1 MRKNIRVIAALSVVV
16 MLLFAFM
23 MTGCSRHPN
32 EEQLRQLEETQQAVL
47 ASEESQA
54 ACANEKAELEKQ
66 LAESK
71 QKLENMKQE
80 KESVS
85 NRLSA
90 M

>member
-1 MRKNIRVIAALSVVV
+1 MRKSIRVIAVLSVVV

-32 EEQLRQLEETQQAVL
+32 EEQLRQLEESKQA
-47 ASEESQA
+47 AMSGEDQQA
-54 ACANEKAELEKQ
+54 ACANEKVELEKQ

-71 QKLENMKQE
+71 QKLEKMKQE
-80 KESVS
+80 KESV
-85 NRLSA
+85 NDRLSA

>member
-1 MRKNIRVIAALSVVV
+1 MRKSIKVIAVLSMVV
-16 MLLFAFM
+16 MLLFAFL
-23 MTGCSRHPN
+23 MTGCSKHPN
-32 EEQLRQLEETQQAVL
+32 AEQLQQLEETQQAAL
-47 ASEESQA
+47 SAEESQA

-66 LAESK
+66 LATSK
-71 QKLENMKQE
+71 QKLESMKQE

>member
-1 MRKNIRVIAALSVVV
+1 MRKCIRVIAVLSVVV

-32 EEQLRQLEETQQAVL
+32 EEQLRQLEETKQA
-47 ASEESQA
+47 AMANEDQQA

-71 QKLENMKQE
+71 QKLEKMKQE
-80 KESVS
+80 KESV
-85 NRLSA
+85 NDRLSA

>member
-1 MRKNIRVIAALSVVV
+1 MRKSIRVIAILSAVV
-16 MLLFAFM
+16 MLMVTFVI
-23 MTGCSRHPN
+23 TGCSRHPN
-32 EEQLRQLEETQQAVL
+32 EEQLRQLEETKQAAL
-47 ASEESQA
+47 AGEESQA

-71 QKLENMKQE
+71 QKLEKMEQE

>member
-1 MRKNIRVIAALSVVV
+1 MRKSIRVIAVLSAVV
-16 MLLFAFM
+16 MLMVAFVI
-23 MTGCSRHPN
+23 TGCSRHPN
-32 EEQLRQLEETQQAVL
+32 EEQLRQLEETKQAAL
-47 ASEESQA
+47 AGEESQA

-66 LAESK
+66 LAGSE

>member
-1 MRKNIRVIAALSVVV
+1 MRKSIKVIAVLSVVV

-23 MTGCSRHPN
+23 MSGCSRHPN
-32 EEQLRQLEETQQAVL
+32 EEQLRQLEETKQA
-47 ASEESQA
+47 AMSAEESQSD
-54 ACANEKAELEKQ
+54 CAEEKAELEKQ
-66 LAESK
+66 MAESK
-71 QKLENMKQE
+71 QELENMKQE

>member
-1 MRKNIRVIAALSVVV
+1 MRKTMMVIAVLSAVV
-16 MLLFAFM
+16 MLLFSFM
-23 MTGCSRHPN
+23 MTGCSKHPN
-32 EEQLRQLEETQQAVL
+32 EEQLRQLEETKQAAM

-54 ACANEKAELEKQ
+54 ACASEKAELEKQ

-85 NRLSA
+85 NRLSE